1 MNKKYERS
9 MNDKE
14 KTLQI
19 ETGVFWI
26 CFKGE
31 NADFICD
38 KGRFVKCGGKR
49 IVEKITKDED
59 GLNYK
64 YSHKKAWE
72 ELSKTAAEGRYAEY
86 AFNDFPRGRIW
97 FDIEE
102 RRHYVMYDEKLSPA
116 AKIVEEEIKKNFHLI
131 DPEFMTDLM
140 LYKSRIQ
147 PEIAVIKR
155 VFGGK

>member
-1 MNKKYERS
+1 

-72 ELSKTAAEGRYAEY
+72 ELLKTAAEGRYAEY

>member
-1 MNKKYERS
+1 

-116 AKIVEEEIKKNFHLI
+116 AKIVEEEIKKNFH
-131 DPEFMTDLM
+131 
-140 LYKSRIQ
+140 Y
-147 PEIAVIKR
+147 
-155 VFGGK
+155 

>member
-1 MNKKYERS
+1 

-72 ELSKTAAEGRYAEY
+72 ELSKTAADGRYAEY

-116 AKIVEEEIKKNFHLI
+116 AKIVEEEIKKNFHLV

>member
-1 MNKKYERS
+1 

-72 ELSKTAAEGRYAEY
+72 ELSKTAADGRYAEY

>member
-1 MNKKYERS
+1 

-31 NADFICD
+31 NADFIYD

-49 IVEKITKDED
+49 VVEKITKDED

-97 FDIEE
+97 FDIDE

>member
-1 MNKKYERS
+1 

-116 AKIVEEEIKKNFHLI
+116 AKIVEEEIKKNFHLV

>member
-1 MNKKYERS
+1 

-155 VFGGK
+155 AFGEK

>member
-1 MNKKYERS
+1 

-155 VFGGK
+155 VFRGK

>member
-1 MNKKYERS
+1 

-116 AKIVEEEIKKNFHLI
+116 AKIVEGGNQKEFSF
-131 DPEFMTDLM
+131 DRSRFMTDLM

-147 PEIAVIKR
+147 PEIAVIKQR
-155 VFGGK
+155 FRGKIT

>member
-1 MNKKYERS
+1 

-86 AFNDFPRGRIW
+86 AFSDFPRGRIW

>member
-1 MNKKYERS
+1 

-147 PEIAVIKR
+147 PEITVIKR
-155 VFGGK
+155 VFGEK

>member
-1 MNKKYERS
+1 MRR
-9 MNDKE
+9 
-14 KTLQI
+14 Q
-19 ETGVFWI
+19 
-26 CFKGE
+26 
-31 NADFICD
+31 
-38 KGRFVKCGGKR
+38 R

>member
-1 MNKKYERS
+1 

-102 RRHYVMYDEKLSPA
+102 RRHYVMYDERLSPA

>member
-1 MNKKYERS
+1 

-147 PEIAVIKR
+147 PEISVIKR
-155 VFGGK
+155 VFGEK

>member
-1 MNKKYERS
+1 

-102 RRHYVMYDEKLSPA
+102 RCHYVMYDEKLSPA

-155 VFGGK
+155 VFGAK

>member
-1 MNKKYERS
+1 

-131 DPEFMTDLM
+131 DPEFT
-140 LYKSRIQ
+140 
-147 PEIAVIKR
+147 
-155 VFGGK
+155 

>member
-1 MNKKYERS
+1 

-116 AKIVEEEIKKNFHLI
+116 AKIVEEVIKKNFHLI

>member
-1 MNKKYERS
+1 

-102 RRHYVMYDEKLSPA
+102 CRHYVMYDEKLSPA

>member
-1 MNKKYERS
+1 

-19 ETGVFWI
+19 EAGVFWI

-38 KGRFVKCGGKR
+38 KGSFVKCGGKR

>member
-1 MNKKYERS
+1 

-116 AKIVEEEIKKNFHLI
+116 AKIVEEEIKENFHLI

>member
-1 MNKKYERS
+1 

-64 YSHKKAWE
+64 YSHKKARE

-86 AFNDFPRGRIW
+86 AFNDFPLRQNLVRYRGTPPLRNV
-97 FDIEE
+97 
-102 RRHYVMYDEKLSPA
+102 RRKLSPA
-116 AKIVEEEIKKNFHLI
+116 AENRGRRKQK
-131 DPEFMTDLM
+131 EFSFDR
-140 LYKSRIQ
+140 SRIYDRFN
-147 PEIAVIKR
+147 V
-155 VFGGK
+155 V

>member
-1 MNKKYERS
+1 

-59 GLNYK
+59 GLNHK

>member
-1 MNKKYERS
+1 

-14 KTLQI
+14 KTLKI

-49 IVEKITKDED
+49 VVEKITKDED

-147 PEIAVIKR
+147 PEISVIKR
-155 VFGGK
+155 VFGEK

>member
-1 MNKKYERS
+1 

-38 KGRFVKCGGKR
+38 KGRFVKCGSKR

>member
-1 MNKKYERS
+1 

>member
-1 MNKKYERS
+1 

-72 ELSKTAAEGRYAEY
+72 ELSKTVAEGRYAEY

>member
-1 MNKKYERS
+1 

-72 ELSKTAAEGRYAEY
+72 ELSKTAAEGRICVQRFSARQNLVRYRGTPPLRNVRRKIVARGE
-86 AFNDFPRGRIW
+86 NRGRGNQKEFS
-97 FDIEE
+97 FD
-102 RRHYVMYDEKLSPA
+102 R
-116 AKIVEEEIKKNFHLI
+116 
-131 DPEFMTDLM
+131 
-140 LYKSRIQ
+140 SRIYDRFN
-147 PEIAVIKR
+147 V
-155 VFGGK
+155 V

>member
-1 MNKKYERS
+1 

-49 IVEKITKDED
+49 VVEKITKDED

-147 PEIAVIKR
+147 PEITVIKR
-155 VFGGK
+155 VFGEK

>member
-1 MNKKYERS
+1 

-147 PEIAVIKR
+147 PEIVVIKR
-155 VFGGK
+155 VFGEK

>member
-1 MNKKYERS
+1 

-31 NADFICD
+31 NADFIYD
-38 KGRFVKCGGKR
+38 KGSFVKCGGKR

-64 YSHKKAWE
+64 YSHKKAWK

-131 DPEFMTDLM
+131 DPEFMTDSM
-140 LYKSRIQ
+140 LYKSKIQ
-147 PEIAVIKR
+147 LEIAVIKR
-155 VFGGK
+155 VFGEK

>member
-1 MNKKYERS
+1 

-64 YSHKKAWE
+64 YSHKKVWE

-102 RRHYVMYDEKLSPA
+102 RRHYVMYDERLSPA

-155 VFGGK
+155 VFGGEIT

>member
-1 MNKKYERS
+1 

-147 PEIAVIKR
+147 LEIAVIKR

>member
-1 MNKKYERS
+1 

-72 ELSKTAAEGRYAEY
+72 ELSKNAAEGRYAEY

>member
-1 MNKKYERS
+1 

-86 AFNDFPRGRIW
+86 AFNDFSRGRIW

>member
-1 MNKKYERS
+1 

-38 KGRFVKCGGKR
+38 KGKFVKCGGKR

>member
-1 MNKKYERS
+1 

-147 PEIAVIKR
+147 PKIAVIKR

>member
-1 MNKKYERS
+1 

-49 IVEKITKDED
+49 VVEKITKDED

-116 AKIVEEEIKKNFHLI
+116 AKIVEEVIKKNFHLI

-155 VFGGK
+155 VFGAK

>member
-1 MNKKYERS
+1 

-72 ELSKTAAEGRYAEY
+72 ELSKTGAEGRYAEY

>member
-1 MNKKYERS
+1 

-64 YSHKKAWE
+64 SSHKKAWE